1 MSIRMELRWRLTLF
15 PFFPQRR
22 GKAAHCA
29 SPPREK
35 RKKKKIPLVF
45 KLSKD
50 TDNSGRMKTQRWRK
64 MIWEF
69 NVGIK
74 KSRKWEKSRN
84 VRISSTKK
92 DGLHSLCARKN
103 MLSFASFCYFF
114 STLIPARTFL
124 QYDNYL
130 HLPFPRNPSSPSRAS
145 LFSVPPFLLF
155 KLILIKLAY
164 KNLDFLH

>member
-35 RKKKKIPLVF
+35 RKKEKKKYHLFLNFPRTQITQGEWKHRDEERWF
-45 KLSKD
+45 G
-50 TDNSGRMKTQRWRK
+50 NSMLELKNQESARSQEMSEFPVPKRMGF
-64 MIWEF
+64 IVCVLE
-69 NVGIK
+69 
-74 KSRKWEKSRN
+74 
-84 VRISSTKK
+84 
-92 DGLHSLCARKN
+92 KN

-155 KLILIKLAY
+155 KLILIKLA
-164 KNLDFLH
+164 